1 MIRRVISV
9 TRLLDAGMKVEI
21 SPAHGSDERE
31 IALHFDGHAIT
42 FTIGDAHV
50 AAALLSAAVAE
61 VMGEAT

>member
-21 SPAHGSDERE
+21 SPAHNVDERE
-31 IALHFDGHAIT
+31 IMLHVGGSVLT
-42 FTIGDAHV
+42 FTVGDAHV